1 MTQKKIFKRM
11 LKNVDNNFNKYI
23 NKFSKK
29 ILEKK
34 KISSKNI
41 ITKYKNNEDVELINF
56 LENND
61 FIVSAN
67 DILDSLYITNNISEL
82 NRLLNTLTP
91 SNFIKNSFLVNC
103 WFRNN
108 LNNLNEKYFFDKI
121 VKLILEQIIKGRQK
135 LEKKYD
141 INKETKKIINK
152 LTEIKNNKDIFDLNI
167 FDTFFLVE
175 KEIKNLIPPKEI
187 EDFIP
192 TKR

>member
-1 MTQKKIFKRM
+1 M

>member
-11 LKNVDNNFNKYI
+11 LKNVDNNFDKYI

-29 ILEKK
+29 IPEKK

-61 FIVSAN
+61 FIVSSN

-82 NRLLNTLTP
+82 NRLLSTLTP
-91 SNFIKNSFLVNC
+91 SNFMKNTFLVNC

-121 VKLILEQIIKGRQK
+121 VKFILEKIIKGRQ
-135 LEKKYD
+135 LFELKYD
-141 INKETKKIINK
+141 INKETKIIINK
-152 LTEIKNNKDIFDLNI
+152 LTKIKNNKDIFNLNI
-167 FDTFFLVE
+167 IDTFFIL
-175 KEIKNLIPPKEI
+175 KS
-187 EDFIP
+187 
-192 TKR
+192 KRKKIL

>member
-11 LKNVDNNFNKYI
+11 LKNIDNNFDKYI

-29 ILEKK
+29 IPEKK

-41 ITKYKNNEDVELINF
+41 ITKYKNNEDVKLIKF

-61 FIVSAN
+61 FIVSSN

-82 NRLLNTLTP
+82 NRLLNTSTT
-91 SNFIKNSFLVNC
+91 SNFIKNTFLINC

-121 VKLILEQIIKGRQK
+121 VKLILERIIKGREQLK
-135 LEKKYD
+135 IKYD

-152 LTEIKNNKDIFDLNI
+152 LTKIKNNKDIFNLNI
-167 FDTFFLVE
+167 IETFFIVDGK
-175 KEIKNLIPPKEI
+175 KEVNIIKKIN
-187 EDFIP
+187 
-192 TKR
+192 

>member
-11 LKNVDNNFNKYI
+11 LKNVDNNFDKYI

-29 ILEKK
+29 IPEKK

-61 FIVSAN
+61 FIISVN
-67 DILDSLYITNNISEL
+67 HILDSLYITNNISEL
-82 NRLLNTLTP
+82 NRLLNTITL
-91 SNFIKNSFLVNC
+91 SNFIKNCFLINC

-121 VKLILEQIIKGRQK
+121 VQLFLEKIIKGRQQLK
-135 LEKKYD
+135 IKYD
-141 INKETKKIINK
+141 INKETKKIIDK
-152 LTEIKNNKDIFDLNI
+152 LTNIKNNKNIFNLNI
-167 FDTFFLVE
+167 IKTFFLTTIVQMDVPE
-175 KEIKNLIPPKEI
+175 
-187 EDFIP
+187 
-192 TKR
+192 

>member
-11 LKNVDNNFNKYI
+11 LKNVDNNFDKYI

-29 ILEKK
+29 IPEKK

-67 DILDSLYITNNISEL
+67 DILDSLYITNNINEL
-82 NRLLNTLTP
+82 NRLLNTIIQ
-91 SNFIKNSFLVNC
+91 SNWLKNCFLINC

-121 VKLILEQIIKGRQK
+121 VQLILEKIIKGRQQLK
-135 LEKKYD
+135 IKYD

-152 LTEIKNNKDIFDLNI
+152 LTEIKNNKDIFNLNI
-167 FDTFFLVE
+167 VDTFFLTKIVDVD
-175 KEIKNLIPPKEI
+175 LPK
-187 EDFIP
+187 
-192 TKR
+192 KK

>member
-11 LKNVDNNFNKYI
+11 LKNVDNNFDKYI

-29 ILEKK
+29 IPEKK

-67 DILDSLYITNNISEL
+67 NILDSLYITNNISEL
-82 NRLLNTLTP
+82 NRLLNTLTAA
-91 SNFIKNSFLVNC
+91 NFMKNSFLTNC

-121 VKLILEQIIKGRQK
+121 VQSILEKIIKGRQLFK
-135 LEKKYD
+135 LKYD
-141 INKETKKIINK
+141 INKETNIIIDK
-152 LTEIKNNKDIFDLNI
+152 LTKIKNNKDIFNLNI
-167 FDTFFLVE
+167 FDTFFIL
-175 KEIKNLIPPKEI
+175 KSKINKIIKK
-187 EDFIP
+187 
-192 TKR
+192 K

>member
-1 MTQKKIFKRM
+1 F
-11 LKNVDNNFNKYI
+11 DKYI

-29 ILEKK
+29 IPEKK

-61 FIVSAN
+61 FIVSSN

-82 NRLLNTLTP
+82 NRLLSTLTP
-91 SNFIKNSFLVNC
+91 SNFMKNTFLVNC

-121 VKLILEQIIKGRQK
+121 VKFILEKIIKGRQ
-135 LEKKYD
+135 LFELKYD
-141 INKETKKIINK
+141 INKETKIIINK
-152 LTEIKNNKDIFDLNI
+152 LTKIKNNKDIFNLNI
-167 FDTFFLVE
+167 IDTFFIL
-175 KEIKNLIPPKEI
+175 KS
-187 EDFIP
+187 
-192 TKR
+192 KRKKIL

>member
-11 LKNVDNNFNKYI
+11 LKNVNNNFDKYI

-29 ILEKK
+29 IPGKK

-41 ITKYKNNEDVELINF
+41 ITKYKNNKDVELINF
-56 LENND
+56 LENNN

-82 NRLLNTLTP
+82 SRLLSTVTLA
-91 SNFIKNSFLVNC
+91 NFMKNSFLTNC

-121 VKLILEQIIKGRQK
+121 VQLILETIIKGRQRIQ
-135 LEKKYD
+135 LKYD
-141 INKETKKIINK
+141 INKETKIIIDK
-152 LTEIKNNKDIFDLNI
+152 LTKIKNNKDIFNLNI
-167 FDTFFLVE
+167 IDTFFIPRKKKFTDQLV
-175 KEIKNLIPPKEI
+175 KEIN
-187 EDFIP
+187 
-192 TKR
+192 

>member
-1 MTQKKIFKRM
+1 MTKKKIFKRM
-11 LKNVDNNFNKYI
+11 LKNVDNNFDKYI

-29 ILEKK
+29 IPEKK

-61 FIVSAN
+61 FIVSSN

-82 NRLLNTLTP
+82 NRLLSTLTP
-91 SNFIKNSFLVNC
+91 SNFMKNTFLVNC

-121 VKLILEQIIKGRQK
+121 VKLILEKIINGRQLFK
-135 LEKKYD
+135 IKYD

-152 LTEIKNNKDIFDLNI
+152 LTKIKNNKDIFNLNI
-167 FDTFFLVE
+167 FDTFFLLTE
-175 KEIKNLIPPKEI
+175 KKKLDII
-187 EDFIP
+187 E
-192 TKR
+192 KK

>member
-11 LKNVDNNFNKYI
+11 LKNVDNNFDKYI

-29 ILEKK
+29 IPEKK

-67 DILDSLYITNNISEL
+67 NILDSLYITNNISEL
-82 NRLLNTLTP
+82 NRLLNTLTAA
-91 SNFIKNSFLVNC
+91 NFMKNSFLTNC

-121 VKLILEQIIKGRQK
+121 VQSILEKIIKGRQLFK
-135 LEKKYD
+135 LKYD
-141 INKETKKIINK
+141 INKETNIIIDK
-152 LTEIKNNKDIFDLNI
+152 LTKIKNNKDIFNLNI
-167 FDTFFLVE
+167 IDTFFIL
-175 KEIKNLIPPKEI
+175 KS
-187 EDFIP
+187 
-192 TKR
+192 KRKKILQKKIN

>member
-11 LKNVDNNFNKYI
+11 LKNVDNNFDKYI

-29 ILEKK
+29 IPEKK

-67 DILDSLYITNNISEL
+67 NILDSLYITNNISEL
-82 NRLLNTLTP
+82 NRLLNTLTAA
-91 SNFIKNSFLVNC
+91 NFMKNSFLTNC

-121 VKLILEQIIKGRQK
+121 VQSILEKIIKGRQLFK
-135 LEKKYD
+135 LKYD
-141 INKETKKIINK
+141 INKETNIIIDK
-152 LTEIKNNKDIFDLNI
+152 LTKIKNNKDIFNLNI
-167 FDTFFLVE
+167 FDTFFIL
-175 KEIKNLIPPKEI
+175 KS
-187 EDFIP
+187 
-192 TKR
+192 KRKKIL

>member
-1 MTQKKIFKRM
+1 MTKKKIFKRM
-11 LKNVDNNFNKYI
+11 LKNIDNNFNNYI

-29 ILEKK
+29 MPEKK

-61 FIVSAN
+61 FIVSSN

-91 SNFIKNSFLVNC
+91 FNFIKNSFLVNC

-108 LNNLNEKYFFDKI
+108 LNNLNEKYFFNKI
-121 VKLILEQIIKGRQK
+121 VQLILEKIIKGRQQVK
-135 LEKKYD
+135 IKYD

-152 LTEIKNNKDIFDLNI
+152 LTKIKNNKDIFNLNI
-167 FDTFFLVE
+167 INTFFLVK
-175 KEIKNLIPPKEI
+175 KEQKNIV
-187 EDFIP
+187 
-192 TKR
+192 

>member
-11 LKNVDNNFNKYI
+11 LKNIDNNFNKYI

-29 ILEKK
+29 IPEKK

-61 FIVSAN
+61 FIVSSN

-82 NRLLNTLTP
+82 NRLFNTLTAA
-91 SNFIKNSFLVNC
+91 NFMKNSFLTNC

-108 LNNLNEKYFFDKI
+108 LNNLNEKYFFNKI
-121 VKLILEQIIKGRQK
+121 VQLILEKIIKGREQFK
-135 LEKKYD
+135 IKYD
-141 INKETKKIINK
+141 INKETKIIISK
-152 LTEIKNNKDIFDLNI
+152 LTKIKNNKNIFNLNI
-167 FDTFFLVE
+167 IDTFFTASSYDTDIL
-175 KEIKNLIPPKEI
+175 KKIN
-187 EDFIP
+187 
-192 TKR
+192 